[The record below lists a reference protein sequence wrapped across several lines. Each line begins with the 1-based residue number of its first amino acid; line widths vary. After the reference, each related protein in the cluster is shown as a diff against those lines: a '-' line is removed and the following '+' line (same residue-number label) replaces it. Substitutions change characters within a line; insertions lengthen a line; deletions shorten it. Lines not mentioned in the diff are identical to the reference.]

1 MSYFDSINSFNES
14 AQAIQGQTENAQ
26 QAYRE
31 KKASTVEEKFDYVDK
46 LMNESGGAIGGLGGG
61 YHIGFKMYKKVKNAR
76 ATAKKAVED
85 AKKKLNGSADSNKDE
100 TETDATSND
109 TPPQN
114 HTKPSGEE
122 DTGRGDAVDSKVDTS
137 KVDTSQGEGKEVD
150 APTEPALPPAEGEI
164 SLDPISVAR
173 AGKKPAT
180 LDDSGTDLFQE
191 QSTKP
196 LLDQFTD
203 SGSNISDAFT
213 QGGFGGKKPMTKSN
227 VETDNGGPAEEPAG
241 GTPHDADVP
250 QTAPNVETG
259 LGEDADSIVNKVK
272 GVSNKVSS
280 TIDDIK
286 GGVSDLKGTIKSG
299 AEKMIGSDAV
309 EAIGGVADFLGP
321 VGELVGAGLA
331 LGSFFHNVFDKKKK
345 DREEEDAER
354 NTTGQNIVASGG
366 ISTAS
371 LAQASLK
378 SNVVGTLV

>member
-1 MSYFDSINSFNES
+1 MSYFDSISSFNQS
-14 AQAIQGQTENAQ
+14 AQAIQEQTETAQ
-26 QAYRE
+26 KAYRD
-31 KKASTVEEKFDYVDK
+31 KKASSIEDKFDYVDK

-61 YHIGFKMYKKVKNAR
+61 YHIGLKVYRQVGSAR
-76 ATAKKAVED
+76 AKAKQAVED
-85 AKKKLNGSADSNKDE
+85 AKKKLNGSKDANKDE
-100 TETDATSND
+100 NETDATSND

-122 DTGRGDAVDSKVDTS
+122 DTRRGDAVDSKVDTS

-150 APTEPALPPAEGEI
+150 APTEPPIAPAEGEI
-164 SLDPISVAR
+164 RLDPITR

-180 LDDSGTDLFQE
+180 LDDTGTDLFQE

-203 SGSNISDAFT
+203 SGFNISDAFT

-227 VETDNGGPAEEPAG
+227 VETDNGGLADEPAG

-250 QTAPNVETG
+250 QTAPKTETG
-259 LGEDADSIVNKVK
+259 LGEDADAIVNKVK

-286 GGVSDLKGTIKSG
+286 GGVGNLKGTIKSG
-299 AEKMIGSDAV
+299 AEKMIGGDTV
-309 EAIGGVADFLGP
+309 EAIGGIADFLGP

-331 LGSFFHNVFDKKKK
+331 LGSFFHNVFDKKRK

-354 NTTGQNIVASGG
+354 NTAGQNIVASGG

-371 LAQASLK
+371 LTQASLK
-378 SNVVGTLV
+378 SNVVGTIV